1 MTLENLSS
9 RDKFWFHPVLALRY
23 GTTSSQMC
31 SVLEGIRNLLEENRQ
46 LETASAR
53 VRFLRVGPASFDVEV
68 SAYVLARD
76 WSQFLEIQESL
87 LLRIV
92 DCIELSGVQF
102 ALPQQTIVTAAS
114 ASNAAT
120 AEAVR
125 HVDTTEKKPSNTVTA
140 A

>member
-68 SAYVLARD
+68 SAYV
-76 WSQFLEIQESL
+76 W
-87 LLRIV
+87 
-92 DCIELSGVQF
+92 
-102 ALPQQTIVTAAS
+102 P
-114 ASNAAT
+114 
-120 AEAVR
+120 
-125 HVDTTEKKPSNTVTA
+125 
-140 A
+140 